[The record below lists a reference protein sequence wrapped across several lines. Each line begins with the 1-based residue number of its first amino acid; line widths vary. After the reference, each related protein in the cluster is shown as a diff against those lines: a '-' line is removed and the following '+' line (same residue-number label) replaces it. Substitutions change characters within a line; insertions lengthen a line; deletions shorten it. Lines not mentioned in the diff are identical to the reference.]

1 MKYSTFSLVVVAMG
15 AAATG
20 SAFSQV
26 SSRGISV
33 HPGVGSVTA
42 TGPEQDF
49 VKAVAVFA
57 KFSVIAGQ
65 LAMLEA
71 REPRTRELASL
82 MVKDYTIA
90 LKKLRAVAGHT
101 GVALPVVIGPDEAY
115 RAKIAAVRSEKGA
128 AFDLAYRREQLDA
141 LQEAAEIMHAYAKTG
156 SDSQLRTWA
165 AQAFQTVQKHQQ
177 HLKVRSE
184 DDHRP

>member
-1 MKYSTFSLVVVAMG
+1 MKYSTIPLIVVAMG
-15 AAATG
+15 ATATG
-20 SAFSQV
+20 SAFSQA
-26 SSRGISV
+26 SSRGISM
-33 HPGVGSVTA
+33 GSATA

-49 VKAVAVFA
+49 IKAAAVFA

-65 LAMLEA
+65 LAMMEA
-71 REPRTRELASL
+71 RDSRTREAAGL
-82 MVKDYTIA
+82 MVKDYTTA
-90 LKKLRAVAGHT
+90 LKKLRAIAGHT
-101 GVALPVVIGPDEAY
+101 GVALPAVIGPDEAY

-156 SDSQLRTWA
+156 SNSQLRTWA
-165 AQAFQTVQKHQQ
+165 AQAFLRAQLHQQ